1 MKVKNRAFL
10 KPLKRKDDTM
20 PYEIGRYTGDK
31 LKVRA
36 LQRPPLGPG
45 FSSEAVEKAA
55 ELVIIG
61 SSFKDPGDDWTDF
74 KLVDSS
80 GNIIE
85 SRMLSGF

>member
-20 PYEIGRYTGDK
+20 SYEIGRHTGDN
-31 LKVRA
+31 LKIRA

-45 FSSEAVEKAA
+45 FLSEAVDKAYEMA
-55 ELVIIG
+55 VTG
-61 SSFKDPGDDWTDF
+61 SSLNDPGNDWVEF

-85 SRMLSGF
+85 SKTLSGF